1 MISIYYI
8 LSSVIDLFVWSLI
21 IYVILNALANFGVV
35 NRYNTVVNFIQTSLA
50 QIHEPILY
58 KIRSFLPNFGMIDL
72 SPLALFVLVEIF
84 RVILRELLF
93 RI

>member
-21 IYVILNALANFGVV
+21 IYVILNVLANFGVV

-58 KIRSFLPNFGMIDL
+58 KIRSFLPNFSFPHL
-72 SPLALFVLVEIF
+72 PYSF
-84 RVILRELLF
+84 
-93 RI
+93 

>member
-21 IYVILNALANFGVV
+21 IYVIINVLVNFGVV
-35 NRYNTVVNFIQTSLA
+35 NRYNFVVDFIQNALA
-50 QIHEPILY
+50 QIHEPILNR
-58 KIRSFLPNFGMIDL
+58 IRSILPNFGMLDL

-84 RVILRELLF
+84 RVVLREILF

>member
-21 IYVILNALANFGVV
+21 IYVILNVLANFGVV

-58 KIRSFLPNFGMIDL
+58 KIRSLKNDL
-72 SPLALFVLVEIF
+72 NVLTKMFE
-84 RVILRELLF
+84 RKT
-93 RI
+93 